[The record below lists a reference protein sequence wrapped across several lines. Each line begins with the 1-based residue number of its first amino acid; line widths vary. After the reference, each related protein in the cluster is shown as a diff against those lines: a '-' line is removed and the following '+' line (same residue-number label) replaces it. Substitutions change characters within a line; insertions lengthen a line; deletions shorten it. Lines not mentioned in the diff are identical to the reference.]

1 MTFLRSSDLRRR
13 RAAITVLVLAV
24 PILTFA
30 QVPRF
35 RSDVNLVTVTFT
47 VRDSEGRLV
56 GSVTQDDVEVLEDG
70 IPQKIRFFARTT
82 DLPLTIG
89 LIVDASDSQH
99 KFIHSHRRDV
109 ETFLKEV
116 LGPQDQAFLLCFG
129 NHLRLV
135 SDLTSSVSQIMQN
148 LDTYDHG
155 KGSFP
160 EIGPSEIR
168 EEGTAFYDSIFY
180 SIQEKLTNW
189 SQGHRA
195 LVLFSDGQDN
205 SSAHHMLDAIEEAQ
219 KADVLVYSVRYTEN
233 RRHVTARDKY
243 GVRVMQRISHET
255 GAADFD
261 ATKGDLDQTFRS
273 IGEELRSLYEIGY
286 HASNLVQDDTFHKV
300 AVRSKHPG
308 LVARA
313 KPGYFAGAIAGQ
325 DR

>member
-1 MTFLRSSDLRRR
+1 MTFLGSDGLQTC
-13 RAAITVLVLAV
+13 RAVMTVVVLAAT
-24 PILTFA
+24 ILAFA

-35 RSDVNLVTVTFT
+35 RSDVNLVTITFT

-56 GSVTQDDVEVLEDG
+56 GDVTQDDVEVLEDG

-99 KFIHSHRRDV
+99 KFIRGHHRDV

-116 LGPQDQAFLLCFG
+116 LGPQDQAFLVCFG

-135 SDLTSSVSQIMQN
+135 SDLTTSIPQIMQN
-148 LDTYDHG
+148 LDSYDHD
-155 KGSFP
+155 KVRFP
-160 EIGPSEIR
+160 ELGPSEIR

-180 SIQEKLTNW
+180 AIQEKLTNS

-195 LVLFSDGQDN
+195 LILFSDGQDN

-219 KADVLVYSVRYTEN
+219 KADALVYSVRYTEN
-233 RRHVTARDKY
+233 RRHLKARDKY
-243 GVRVMQRISHET
+243 GIRVMQRISHDT

-261 ATKGDLDQTFRS
+261 ASKGNLDQTFRS

-286 HASNLVQDDTFHKV
+286 HAGNLAHDETFHKV
-300 AVRSKHPG
+300 VVRCKRPS
-308 LVARA
+308 LVTRA
-313 KPGYFAGAIAGQ
+313 KAGYFAGQ
-325 DR
+325 

>member
-1 MTFLRSSDLRRR
+1 MTV
-13 RAAITVLVLAV
+13 AVLAAT
-24 PILTFA
+24 ILAFA

-56 GSVTQDDVEVLEDG
+56 GDVTQDDVEVLEDG
-70 IPQKIRFFARTT
+70 IPQKIRFFARST

-99 KFIHSHRRDV
+99 KFIRSHHRDV

-116 LGPQDQAFLLCFG
+116 LGPQDQAFLVCFG

-135 SDLTSSVSQIMQN
+135 SDLTVSIPQIMQN
-148 LDTYDHG
+148 LDGYDHD
-155 KGSFP
+155 KVRFP
-160 EIGPSEIR
+160 ELGPSEIR

-180 SIQEKLTNW
+180 SIQEELTNA

-195 LVLFSDGQDN
+195 LILFSDGQDN

-219 KADVLVYSVRYTEN
+219 KADALVYSVRYTEN
-233 RRHVTARDKY
+233 RRHLKARDKY
-243 GVRVMQRISHET
+243 GIRVMQRISHDT

-261 ATKGDLDQTFRS
+261 ASKGNLDQTFRS

-286 HASNLVQDDTFHKV
+286 HASNVAHDGTFHKV
-300 AVRSKHPG
+300 AVQSKRPG
-308 LVARA
+308 LVTRA
-313 KPGYFAGAIAGQ
+313 KAGYFAGQ
-325 DR
+325 

>member
-1 MTFLRSSDLRRR
+1 MT
-13 RAAITVLVLAV
+13 VVVLAAT
-24 PILTFA
+24 ILAFA

-35 RSDVNLVTVTFT
+35 RSDVNLVTITFT

-56 GSVTQDDVEVLEDG
+56 GNVTQDDVEVLEDG
-70 IPQKIRFFARTT
+70 IPQKIRFFARSA

-99 KFIHSHRRDV
+99 KFIRSHHRDV

-135 SDLTSSVSQIMQN
+135 SDLTVSIPQIMQN
-148 LDTYDHG
+148 LDSYDHD
-155 KGSFP
+155 KVRFP
-160 EIGPSEIR
+160 ELGPSEIR

-180 SIQEKLTNW
+180 SIQEELTNA

-195 LVLFSDGQDN
+195 LILFSDGQDN

-233 RRHVTARDKY
+233 KRHLKARDKY
-243 GVRVMQRISHET
+243 GIRVMQRISHDT

-261 ATKGDLDQTFRS
+261 ASKGNLDQTFRS

-286 HASNLVQDDTFHKV
+286 HAGNLAHDETFHKV
-300 AVRSKHPG
+300 VVRSKRPG
-308 LVARA
+308 LVTRA
-313 KPGYFAGAIAGQ
+313 KAGYFAGL
-325 DR
+325 

>member
-1 MTFLRSSDLRRR
+1 MTFLRSSVFQTF
-13 RAAITVLVLAV
+13 RAAITAVVLAV
-24 PILTFA
+24 PILAFA

-47 VRDSEGRLV
+47 VRDAEGRLV
-56 GSVTQDDVEVLEDG
+56 GNVTQDDVEVLEDG

-89 LIVDASDSQH
+89 LVVDASDSQH
-99 KFIHSHRRDV
+99 KFIRSHRRDV
-109 ETFLKEV
+109 EAFLKDV
-116 LGPQDQAFLLCFG
+116 LGPQDQAFLVCFG

-135 SDLTSSVSQIMQN
+135 SDLTSSVSQIMEN
-148 LDTYDHG
+148 LDIYDHG
-155 KGSFP
+155 KGNFP

-180 SIQEKLTNW
+180 SVQEKLTNS

-195 LVLFSDGQDN
+195 LILFSDGQDN

-219 KADVLVYSVRYTEN
+219 KADVLVYSVRYTEK
-233 RRHVTARDKY
+233 RRRLTARDKY
-243 GVRVMQRISHET
+243 GIRVMQRISHDT

-261 ATKGDLDQTFRS
+261 AGKGNLDQTFRS

-286 HASNLVQDDTFHKV
+286 HASNMVHDDTFHKV
-300 AVRSKHPG
+300 AVRSNHPG

-313 KPGYFAGAIAGQ
+313 KSGYFAGQ
-325 DR
+325 

>member
-1 MTFLRSSDLRRR
+1 MTFLRSSGLRTL
-13 RAAITVLVLAV
+13 RAAITAVVLAV
-24 PILTFA
+24 AIIASA

-47 VRDSEGRLV
+47 VRDAEGKLV
-56 GSVTQDDVEVLEDG
+56 GNVTQDDVEVLEDG

-99 KFIHSHRRDV
+99 KFIRSHHRDV
-109 ETFLKEV
+109 EAFLKDV

-135 SDLTSSVSQIMQN
+135 SDLTSSVPQIMQN
-148 LDTYDHG
+148 LDIFDHG
-155 KGSFP
+155 KGNFP

-180 SIQEKLTNW
+180 SIQEKLTNS

-195 LVLFSDGQDN
+195 LILFSDGQDN

-233 RRHVTARDKY
+233 RRHLKARDKY
-243 GVRVMQRISHET
+243 GMRVMQRISHDT

-261 ATKGDLDQTFRS
+261 ASKGDLDQTFRS
-273 IGEELRSLYEIGY
+273 IGEELRSLYEVGY
-286 HASNLVQDDTFHKV
+286 HASNMVHDDTFHKV
-300 AVRSKHPG
+300 AVRSKRPG

-313 KPGYFAGAIAGQ
+313 KAGYFAGE
-325 DR
+325 